1 MGKCK
6 AKAIQ
11 TVQAHSG
18 IINCIQYPVQTW
30 HIQSRSISRN
40 MTYSKPETYSEHW
53 FIQNPGVL
61 KTVAYSKPKAYSDI
75 YDEKDLQKS
84 VL

>member
-11 TVQAHSG
+11 TDLGTFRYNQLYSIPCA
-18 IINCIQYPVQTW
+18 NLAN
-30 HIQSRSISRN
+30 QSRSISRN
-40 MTYSKPETYSEHW
+40 MTYSKPETYSEPW

-61 KTVAYSKPKAYSDI
+61 KTVAYSKLKAYSDI
-75 YDEKDLQKS
+75 YNVKHLR
-84 VL
+84 